1 MAGVEHS
8 LTFKL
13 ASQLSSTFPQAF
25 RFAGGTIQEL
35 SATMASLEAEA
46 SKTGAFLKQRK
57 AVKGAL
63 STYQEAK
70 KKLDALESSISQVG
84 VPTKK
89 MAAAHLKASEAVKQC
104 EVKLEHEKRVLKGL
118 PVDARAASKTIE
130 ALEESQKSLAGQI
143 DETKEKIKRQQN
155 AFKNFDA
162 ASGKITMAI
171 GSFRAVGGAVSS
183 VKSAIEGP
191 VQASMKM
198 EDAMADLAK
207 VSDFTPEG
215 LAEMQRKLEKMSLT
229 IPMSADGL
237 AQIAAAAAG
246 AGVAQ
251 DELLGFTEQ
260 AAKMA
265 VAFDMTAEQAGTM
278 MAKWQSGMKLTMSQ
292 TYALADAVNGLSNN
306 NAALANQIGD
316 TVQRYGALGKVAGL
330 SEKQTAALAAS
341 LIASG
346 ASSETAATGMK
357 AFMGT
362 LAKGAQLSER
372 QQAALANI
380 GIPDVKQLQKDL
392 QKDAAGTIVKVL
404 EGLNGLSEERR
415 TMYLNVLFGETGSE
429 ALGPLLQNLDA
440 VKKNFDYVADEANTA
455 GSMEKEFEA
464 RSKTTSNSLVLL
476 KNSADYVARAFGDQ
490 FLGPIRR
497 TALYMGDLAE
507 VAGSWVRENSALV
520 KSVLKCAAVLG
531 GLVTAGIAL
540 KGVMYAAS
548 AVMDV
553 WRGLCVFSSLAMKT
567 TMVVGNALAMT
578 GRLIGGAFSF
588 AGKALTGIAW
598 GASRAA
604 MIAWKIACVSAGVA
618 AEATAVLVKGLGFA
632 IQAAFTSPVGLAVMA
647 LAGLVAGGVALYKN
661 WDEVKLKANELLLAF
676 SEKFLGISD
685 CVSTVFSGVQ
695 STLQAGKAAFAS
707 LGSWLSGSFL
717 GQWVTTWS
725 RIRDSFAQI
734 FDGLG
739 DLVKAPVNSIIEQI
753 NSALA
758 KLNAINIE
766 LPAILGGGKL
776 GFNVPEIPMLAEGGV
791 VSSPTLAMIGEGSE
805 PEAVMPLST
814 LPAISGAANN
824 QRSVFNYSPVINVT
838 GGADAYDAVKKAT
851 DESMREFERKFE
863 RMEADRRRLAL
874 A

>member
-70 KKLDALESSISQVG
+70 KKLDALERSISQVG

-171 GSFRAVGGAVSS
+171 GSFKAVGGAVSS
-183 VKSAIEGP
+183 AKSAIEGP

-215 LAEMQRKLEKMSLT
+215 LLEMQRKLEKMSLT

-362 LAKGAQLSER
+362 LAKGAQLSEK

-497 TALYMGDLAE
+497 AALYMGGLAE
-507 VAGSWVRENSALV
+507 VAGSWVREHTKLV
-520 KSVLKCAAVLG
+520 KAGLKVVAVAS
-531 GLVTAGIAL
+531 GLTTAYLAL

-567 TMVVGNALAMT
+567 TMLVGNGLAMT
-578 GRLIGGAFSF
+578 GRLIGGAFSL
-588 AGKALTGIAW
+588 AGKTLKGIAW
-598 GASRAA
+598 GASKVA
-604 MIAWKIACVSAGVA
+604 MLAWRTACVATSTAI
-618 AEATAVLVKGLGFA
+618 EASMVLIKLFGGALWF
-632 IQAAFTSPVGLAVMA
+632 AFTNPVGLAVAA

-661 WDEVKLKANELLLAF
+661 FDVVKEKVDALQTAFIQKFPGISKVVQLAF
-676 SEKFLGISD
+676 SGIQKTFVMGQEKFEQLVGWIDGIFLTKWGS
-685 CVSTVFSGVQ
+685 VWQRVQ
-695 STLQAGKAAFAS
+695 
-707 LGSWLSGSFL
+707 
-717 GQWVTTWS
+717 
-725 RIRDSFAQI
+725 DSFAQI
-734 FDGLG
+734 FGGLSG
-739 DLVKAPVNSIIEQI
+739 LIKAPI
-753 NSALA
+753 NSVIGLVNDALS
-758 KLNAINIE
+758 KLNGLSIE
-766 LPAILGGGKL
+766 LPTMLGGGIV
-776 GFNVPEIPMLAEGGV
+776 GFNIPEIPQLADGGV
-791 VSSPTLAMIGEGSE
+791 VSSPTLAMIGEGRE
-805 PEAVMPLST
+805 PEAVMPLSK
-814 LPAISGAANN
+814 LDAATSSSSTVVN
-824 QRSVFNYSPVINVT
+824 FSPVINVT
-838 GGADAYDAVKKAT
+838 GGSADTYADVKRAL
-851 DESMREFERKFE
+851 DEGRRSFEREFDQLMRN
-863 RMEADRRRLAL
+863 RSRLSFA
-874 A
+874 

>member
-35 SATMASLEAEA
+35 SAKMASLEAEA
-46 SKTGAFLKQRK
+46 SKTGAYIKQRK

-130 ALEESQKSLAGQI
+130 DLEKSQKSLAGQI

-171 GSFRAVGGAVSS
+171 GSFKAVGGAVSS
-183 VKSAIEGP
+183 AKSAIEGP

-464 RSKTTSNSLVLL
+464 RSKTTSNSLILL

-497 TALYMGDLAE
+497 AALYMGGLAE
-507 VAGSWVRENSALV
+507 VAGSWVREHTKLV
-520 KSVLKCAAVLG
+520 KAGLKVVAVAS
-531 GLVTAGIAL
+531 GLTTAYLAL
-540 KGVMYAAS
+540 KGAMYAAS

-553 WRGLCVFSSLAMKT
+553 WRGLCVFSSIAMKT
-567 TMVVGNALAMT
+567 TMVVGNGIAMT

-588 AGKALTGIAW
+588 AGKALKGIAW
-598 GASRAA
+598 GASKVAMLAWRAA
-604 MIAWKIACVSAGVA
+604 CVATSTAI
-618 AEATAVLVKGLGFA
+618 EASTVLIKLFGGALRFA
-632 IQAAFTSPVGLAVMA
+632 FANPVGLAVTA

-661 WDEVKLKANELLLAF
+661 FDVVKEKVDALQAAFTQKFPGITKVVQLAF
-676 SEKFLGISD
+676 SGIQKTFVMGQEKFEQLVGWVDGIFLTKWGS
-685 CVSTVFSGVQ
+685 VWQRVQ
-695 STLQAGKAAFAS
+695 
-707 LGSWLSGSFL
+707 
-717 GQWVTTWS
+717 
-725 RIRDSFAQI
+725 DSFAQI
-734 FDGLG
+734 FGGLSG
-739 DLVKAPVNSIIEQI
+739 LIKAPI
-753 NSALA
+753 NSVIGLVNDALS
-758 KLNAINIE
+758 KLNGLSIE
-766 LPAILGGGKL
+766 LPTMLGGGTV
-776 GFNVPEIPMLAEGGV
+776 GFNIPEIPQLADGGV
-791 VSSPTLAMIGEGSE
+791 VSSPTLAMIGEGRE
-805 PEAVMPLST
+805 PEAVMPLSK
-814 LPAISGAANN
+814 LDAATSSSSTVVN
-824 QRSVFNYSPVINVT
+824 FSPVINIT
-838 GGADAYDAVKKAT
+838 GGSADTYADVKRAL
-851 DESMREFERKFE
+851 DEGRRSFEREFD
-863 RMEADRRRLAL
+863 RMMRDRNRLSFA
-874 A
+874 

>member
-1 MAGVEHS
+1 M
-8 LTFKL
+8 
-13 ASQLSSTFPQAF
+13 
-25 RFAGGTIQEL
+25 
-35 SATMASLEAEA
+35 
-46 SKTGAFLKQRK
+46 
-57 AVKGAL
+57 
-63 STYQEAK
+63 
-70 KKLDALESSISQVG
+70 
-84 VPTKK
+84 
-89 MAAAHLKASEAVKQC
+89 
-104 EVKLEHEKRVLKGL
+104 
-118 PVDARAASKTIE
+118 
-130 ALEESQKSLAGQI
+130 SLAGQI

-171 GSFRAVGGAVSS
+171 GSFKAVGGAVSS
-183 VKSAIEGP
+183 AKSAIEGP

-476 KNSADYVARAFGDQ
+476 KNSADYVARAFDDQ

-588 AGKALTGIAW
+588 AGKTLKGIAW
-598 GASRAA
+598 GASRVA
-604 MIAWKIACVSAGVA
+604 MLAWRAACVATSTAI
-618 AEATAVLVKGLGFA
+618 EASTVLIKLFGGALWF
-632 IQAAFTSPVGLAVMA
+632 AFTNPVGLAVTA

-661 WDEVKLKANELLLAF
+661 FDVVKEKVDALQTAFTQKFPGISKVVQLAF
-676 SEKFLGISD
+676 SGIQKNFVMGQEKFEQLVGWIDGIFLTKWGS
-685 CVSTVFSGVQ
+685 VWQRVQ
-695 STLQAGKAAFAS
+695 
-707 LGSWLSGSFL
+707 
-717 GQWVTTWS
+717 
-725 RIRDSFAQI
+725 DSFAQI
-734 FDGLG
+734 FGGLSG
-739 DLVKAPVNSIIEQI
+739 LIKAPI
-753 NSALA
+753 NSVIGLVNDALS
-758 KLNAINIE
+758 KLNGLSIE
-766 LPAILGGGKL
+766 LPTMLGGGTV
-776 GFNVPEIPMLAEGGV
+776 GFNIPEIPQLADGGV
-791 VSSPTLAMIGEGSE
+791 VSSPTLAMIGEGRE
-805 PEAVMPLST
+805 PEAVMPLSK
-814 LPAISGAANN
+814 LDAATSSSSTVVN
-824 QRSVFNYSPVINVT
+824 FSPVINVT
-838 GGADAYDAVKKAT
+838 GGSADTYADVKRAL
-851 DESMREFERKFE
+851 DEGRRSFEREFDQLMRN
-863 RMEADRRRLAL
+863 RSRLSFA
-874 A
+874 

>member
-346 ASSETAATGMK
+346 ASIETAATGMK

-429 ALGPLLQNLDA
+429 ALGRLLQNLDA

-588 AGKALTGIAW
+588 AGKTLKGIAW
-598 GASRAA
+598 GASRVA
-604 MIAWKIACVSAGVA
+604 MLAWRAACVATSTAI
-618 AEATAVLVKGLGFA
+618 EASTVLIKLFGGALWF
-632 IQAAFTSPVGLAVMA
+632 AFTNPVGLAVTA

-661 WDEVKLKANELLLAF
+661 FDVVKEKVDALQTAFTQKFPGISKVVQLAF
-676 SEKFLGISD
+676 SGIQKNFVMGQEKFEQLVGWIDGIFLTKWGS
-685 CVSTVFSGVQ
+685 VWQRVQ
-695 STLQAGKAAFAS
+695 
-707 LGSWLSGSFL
+707 
-717 GQWVTTWS
+717 
-725 RIRDSFAQI
+725 DSFAQI
-734 FDGLG
+734 FGGLSG
-739 DLVKAPVNSIIEQI
+739 LIKAPI
-753 NSALA
+753 NSVIGLVNDALS
-758 KLNAINIE
+758 KLNGLSIE
-766 LPAILGGGKL
+766 LPTMLGGGTV
-776 GFNVPEIPMLAEGGV
+776 GFNIPEIPQLADGGV
-791 VSSPTLAMIGEGSE
+791 VSSPTLAMIGEGRE
-805 PEAVMPLST
+805 PEAVMPLSK
-814 LPAISGAANN
+814 LDAATSSSSTVVN
-824 QRSVFNYSPVINVT
+824 FSPVINVT
-838 GGADAYDAVKKAT
+838 GGSADTYADVKRAL
-851 DESMREFERKFE
+851 DEGRRSFEREFDQLMRN
-863 RMEADRRRLAL
+863 RSRLSFA
-874 A
+874 

>member
-1 MAGVEHS
+1 MV
-8 LTFKL
+8 
-13 ASQLSSTFPQAF
+13 
-25 RFAGGTIQEL
+25 
-35 SATMASLEAEA
+35 
-46 SKTGAFLKQRK
+46 
-57 AVKGAL
+57 
-63 STYQEAK
+63 
-70 KKLDALESSISQVG
+70 
-84 VPTKK
+84 
-89 MAAAHLKASEAVKQC
+89 AAHLKASEAVKQC

-155 AFKNFDA
+155 AFKNLDA

-497 TALYMGDLAE
+497 TALYMGGLAE

-588 AGKALTGIAW
+588 AGKTLKGIAW
-598 GASRAA
+598 GASRVA
-604 MIAWKIACVSAGVA
+604 MLAWRAACVATSTAI
-618 AEATAVLVKGLGFA
+618 EASTVLIKLFGGALWF
-632 IQAAFTSPVGLAVMA
+632 AFTNPVGLAVTA

-661 WDEVKLKANELLLAF
+661 FDVVKEKVDALQTAFTQKFPSISKVVQLAF
-676 SEKFLGISD
+676 SGIQKTFVMGQEKFEQLVGWIDGIFLTKWGS
-685 CVSTVFSGVQ
+685 VWRRVQ
-695 STLQAGKAAFAS
+695 
-707 LGSWLSGSFL
+707 
-717 GQWVTTWS
+717 
-725 RIRDSFAQI
+725 DSFAQI
-734 FDGLG
+734 FGGLSG
-739 DLVKAPVNSIIEQI
+739 LIKAPI
-753 NSALA
+753 NSVIGLVNDALS
-758 KLNAINIE
+758 KLNGLSIE
-766 LPAILGGGKL
+766 LPTMLGGGTV
-776 GFNVPEIPMLAEGGV
+776 GFNIPEIPQLADGGV
-791 VSSPTLAMIGEGSE
+791 VSSPTLAMIGEGRE
-805 PEAVMPLST
+805 PEAVMPLSK
-814 LPAISGAANN
+814 LDAATSSSSTVVN
-824 QRSVFNYSPVINVT
+824 FSPVINVT
-838 GGADAYDAVKKAT
+838 GGSADTYADVKRAL
-851 DESMREFERKFE
+851 DEGRRSFEREFD
-863 RMEADRRRLAL
+863 RMMRDRNRLSFA
-874 A
+874 

>member
-35 SATMASLEAEA
+35 SAKMASLEAEA
-46 SKTGAFLKQRK
+46 SKTGAYIKQRK

-130 ALEESQKSLAGQI
+130 DLEKSQKSLAGQI

-171 GSFRAVGGAVSS
+171 GSFKAVGGAVSS
-183 VKSAIEGP
+183 AKSAIEGP

-464 RSKTTSNSLVLL
+464 RSKTTSNSLILL

-497 TALYMGDLAE
+497 AALYMGGLAE
-507 VAGSWVRENSALV
+507 VAGSWVREHTKLV
-520 KSVLKCAAVLG
+520 KAGLKVVAVAS
-531 GLVTAGIAL
+531 GLTTAYLAL
-540 KGVMYAAS
+540 KGAMYAAS

-553 WRGLCVFSSLAMKT
+553 WRGLCVFSSIAMKT
-567 TMVVGNALAMT
+567 TMLVGNGIAMT

-588 AGKALTGIAW
+588 AGKALKGIAW
-598 GASRAA
+598 GASKVAMLAWRAA
-604 MIAWKIACVSAGVA
+604 CVATSTAI
-618 AEATAVLVKGLGFA
+618 EASTVLIKLFGGALRFA
-632 IQAAFTSPVGLAVMA
+632 FANPVGLAVTA

-661 WDEVKLKANELLLAF
+661 FDVVKEKVDALRAAFTQKFPGITKVVQLAF
-676 SEKFLGISD
+676 SGIQNTFVMGQEKFEQLVGWVDGIFLTKWGS
-685 CVSTVFSGVQ
+685 VWQRVQ
-695 STLQAGKAAFAS
+695 
-707 LGSWLSGSFL
+707 
-717 GQWVTTWS
+717 
-725 RIRDSFAQI
+725 DSFAQI
-734 FDGLG
+734 FGGLSG
-739 DLVKAPVNSIIEQI
+739 LIKAPI
-753 NSALA
+753 NSVIGLVNDALS
-758 KLNAINIE
+758 KLNGLSIE
-766 LPAILGGGKL
+766 LPTMLGGGTV
-776 GFNVPEIPMLAEGGV
+776 GFNIPEIPQLADGGV
-791 VSSPTLAMIGEGSE
+791 VSSPTLAMIGEGRE
-805 PEAVMPLST
+805 PEAVMPLSK
-814 LPAISGAANN
+814 LDAATSSSSTVVN
-824 QRSVFNYSPVINVT
+824 FSPVINIT
-838 GGADAYDAVKKAT
+838 GGSADTYADVKRAL
-851 DESMREFERKFE
+851 DEGRRSFEREFD
-863 RMEADRRRLAL
+863 RMMRDRNRLSFA
-874 A
+874 

>member
-1 MAGVEHS
+1 
-8 LTFKL
+8 
-13 ASQLSSTFPQAF
+13 
-25 RFAGGTIQEL
+25 
-35 SATMASLEAEA
+35 
-46 SKTGAFLKQRK
+46 
-57 AVKGAL
+57 
-63 STYQEAK
+63 
-70 KKLDALESSISQVG
+70 
-84 VPTKK
+84 

-246 AGVAQ
+246 AGVAK

-588 AGKALTGIAW
+588 AGKTLKGIAW
-598 GASRAA
+598 GASRVA
-604 MIAWKIACVSAGVA
+604 MLAWRAACVATSTAI
-618 AEATAVLVKGLGFA
+618 EASTVLIKLFGGALWF
-632 IQAAFTSPVGLAVMA
+632 AFTNPVGLAVTA

-661 WDEVKLKANELLLAF
+661 FDVVKEKVDALQTAFTQKFPGISKVVQLAF
-676 SEKFLGISD
+676 SGIQKNFVMGQEKFEQLVGWIDGIFLTKWGS
-685 CVSTVFSGVQ
+685 VWQRVQ
-695 STLQAGKAAFAS
+695 
-707 LGSWLSGSFL
+707 
-717 GQWVTTWS
+717 
-725 RIRDSFAQI
+725 DSFAQI
-734 FDGLG
+734 FGGLSG
-739 DLVKAPVNSIIEQI
+739 LIKAPI
-753 NSALA
+753 NSVIGLVNDALS
-758 KLNAINIE
+758 KLNGLSIE
-766 LPAILGGGKL
+766 LPTMLGGGTV
-776 GFNVPEIPMLAEGGV
+776 GFNIPEIPQLADGGV
-791 VSSPTLAMIGEGSE
+791 VSSPTLAMIGEGRE
-805 PEAVMPLST
+805 PEAVMPLSK
-814 LPAISGAANN
+814 LDAATSSSSTVVN
-824 QRSVFNYSPVINVT
+824 FSPVINVT
-838 GGADAYDAVKKAT
+838 GGSADTYADVKRAL
-851 DESMREFERKFE
+851 DEGRRSFEREFDQLMRN
-863 RMEADRRRLAL
+863 RSRLSFA
-874 A
+874 

>member
-35 SATMASLEAEA
+35 SAKMASLEAEA
-46 SKTGAFLKQRK
+46 SKTGAYIKQRK

-130 ALEESQKSLAGQI
+130 DLEKSQKSLAGQI

-171 GSFRAVGGAVSS
+171 GSFKAVGGAVSS
-183 VKSAIEGP
+183 AKSAIEGP

-464 RSKTTSNSLVLL
+464 RSKTTSNSLILL

-497 TALYMGDLAE
+497 AALYMGGLAE
-507 VAGSWVRENSALV
+507 VAGSWVREHTKLV
-520 KSVLKCAAVLG
+520 KAGLKVVAVAS
-531 GLVTAGIAL
+531 GLTTAYLAL
-540 KGVMYAAS
+540 KGAMYAAS

-553 WRGLCVFSSLAMKT
+553 WRGLCVFSSIAMKT
-567 TMVVGNALAMT
+567 TMLVGNGIAMT

-588 AGKALTGIAW
+588 AGKALKGIAW
-598 GASRAA
+598 GASKVAMLAWRAA
-604 MIAWKIACVSAGVA
+604 CVATSTAI
-618 AEATAVLVKGLGFA
+618 EASTVLIKLFGGALRFA
-632 IQAAFTSPVGLAVMA
+632 FANPVGLAVTA

-661 WDEVKLKANELLLAF
+661 FDVVKEKVDALQAAFTQKFPGITKVVQLAF
-676 SEKFLGISD
+676 SGIQKTFVMGQEKFEQLVGWVDGIFLTKWGS
-685 CVSTVFSGVQ
+685 VWQRVQ
-695 STLQAGKAAFAS
+695 
-707 LGSWLSGSFL
+707 
-717 GQWVTTWS
+717 
-725 RIRDSFAQI
+725 DSFAQI
-734 FDGLG
+734 FGGLSG
-739 DLVKAPVNSIIEQI
+739 LIKAPI
-753 NSALA
+753 NSVIGLVNDALS
-758 KLNAINIE
+758 KLNGLSIE
-766 LPAILGGGKL
+766 LPTMLGGGTV
-776 GFNVPEIPMLAEGGV
+776 GFNIPEIPPLADGGV
-791 VSSPTLAMIGEGSE
+791 VSSPTLAMIGEGRE
-805 PEAVMPLST
+805 PEAVMPLSK
-814 LPAISGAANN
+814 LDAATSSSSTVVN
-824 QRSVFNYSPVINVT
+824 FSPVINVT
-838 GGADAYDAVKKAT
+838 GGSADTYADVKRAL
-851 DESMREFERKFE
+851 DEGRRSFEREFDQLMRN
-863 RMEADRRRLAL
+863 RSRLSFA
-874 A
+874 

>member
-1 MAGVEHS
+1 
-8 LTFKL
+8 
-13 ASQLSSTFPQAF
+13 
-25 RFAGGTIQEL
+25 
-35 SATMASLEAEA
+35 
-46 SKTGAFLKQRK
+46 
-57 AVKGAL
+57 
-63 STYQEAK
+63 
-70 KKLDALESSISQVG
+70 
-84 VPTKK
+84 

-497 TALYMGDLAE
+497 TALYMGGLAE

-588 AGKALTGIAW
+588 AGKTLKGIAW
-598 GASRAA
+598 GASRVA
-604 MIAWKIACVSAGVA
+604 MLAWRAACVATSTAI
-618 AEATAVLVKGLGFA
+618 EASMVLIKLFGGALWF
-632 IQAAFTSPVGLAVMA
+632 AFTNPVGLAVTA

-661 WDEVKLKANELLLAF
+661 FDVVKEKVDALQTAFTQKFPGISKVVQLAF
-676 SEKFLGISD
+676 SGIQKTFVMGQEKFEQLVGWIDGIFLTKWGS
-685 CVSTVFSGVQ
+685 VWQRVQ
-695 STLQAGKAAFAS
+695 
-707 LGSWLSGSFL
+707 
-717 GQWVTTWS
+717 
-725 RIRDSFAQI
+725 DSFAQI
-734 FDGLG
+734 FGGLSG
-739 DLVKAPVNSIIEQI
+739 LIKAPI
-753 NSALA
+753 NSVIGLVNDALS
-758 KLNAINIE
+758 KLNGLSIE
-766 LPAILGGGKL
+766 LPTMLGGGTV
-776 GFNVPEIPMLAEGGV
+776 GFNIPEIPQLADGGV
-791 VSSPTLAMIGEGSE
+791 VSSPTLAMIGEGRE
-805 PEAVMPLST
+805 PEAVMPLSK
-814 LPAISGAANN
+814 LDAATSSSSTVVN
-824 QRSVFNYSPVINVT
+824 FSPVINVT
-838 GGADAYDAVKKAT
+838 GGSADTYADVKRAL
-851 DESMREFERKFE
+851 DEGRRSFEREFDQLMRN
-863 RMEADRRRLAL
+863 RSRLSFA
-874 A
+874 

>member
-35 SATMASLEAEA
+35 SAKMASLEAEA
-46 SKTGAFLKQRK
+46 SKTGAYIKQRK

-89 MAAAHLKASEAVKQC
+89 MAAVHLKASEAVKQC

-130 ALEESQKSLAGQI
+130 DLEKSQKSLAGQI

-171 GSFRAVGGAVSS
+171 GSFKAVGGAVSS
-183 VKSAIEGP
+183 AKSAIEGP

-455 GSMEKEFEA
+455 GAMEKEFEA
-464 RSKTTSNSLVLL
+464 RSKTTSNSLILL

-497 TALYMGDLAE
+497 AALYMGGLAE
-507 VAGSWVRENSALV
+507 VAGSWVREHTKLV
-520 KSVLKCAAVLG
+520 KAGLKVVAVAS
-531 GLVTAGIAL
+531 GLTTAYLAL
-540 KGVMYAAS
+540 KGAMYAAS

-553 WRGLCVFSSLAMKT
+553 WRGLCVFSSIAMKT
-567 TMVVGNALAMT
+567 TMLVGNGIAMT

-588 AGKALTGIAW
+588 AGKALKGIAW
-598 GASRAA
+598 GASKVAMLAWRAA
-604 MIAWKIACVSAGVA
+604 CVATSTAI
-618 AEATAVLVKGLGFA
+618 EASTVLIKLFGGALRFA
-632 IQAAFTSPVGLAVMA
+632 FANPVGLAVTA

-661 WDEVKLKANELLLAF
+661 FDVVKEKVDALQAAFTQKFPGITKVVQLAF
-676 SEKFLGISD
+676 SGIQKTFVMGQEKFEQLVGWVDGIFLTKWGS
-685 CVSTVFSGVQ
+685 VWQRVQ
-695 STLQAGKAAFAS
+695 
-707 LGSWLSGSFL
+707 
-717 GQWVTTWS
+717 
-725 RIRDSFAQI
+725 DSFAQI
-734 FDGLG
+734 FGGLSG
-739 DLVKAPVNSIIEQI
+739 LIKAPI
-753 NSALA
+753 NSVIGLVNDALS
-758 KLNAINIE
+758 KLNGLSIE
-766 LPAILGGGKL
+766 LPTMLGGGTV
-776 GFNVPEIPMLAEGGV
+776 GFNIPEIPQLADGGV
-791 VSSPTLAMIGEGSE
+791 VSSPTLAMIGEGRE
-805 PEAVMPLST
+805 PEAVMPLSK
-814 LPAISGAANN
+814 LDAATSSSSTVVN
-824 QRSVFNYSPVINVT
+824 FSPVINIT
-838 GGADAYDAVKKAT
+838 GGSADTYADVKRAL
-851 DESMREFERKFE
+851 DEGRRSFEREFD
-863 RMEADRRRLAL
+863 RMMRDRNRLSFA
-874 A
+874 

>member
-35 SATMASLEAEA
+35 SAKMASLEAEA
-46 SKTGAFLKQRK
+46 SKTGAYIKQRK

-130 ALEESQKSLAGQI
+130 DLEKSQKSLAGQI

-171 GSFRAVGGAVSS
+171 GSFKAVGGAVSS
-183 VKSAIEGP
+183 AKSAIEGP

-588 AGKALTGIAW
+588 AGKTLKGIAW
-598 GASRAA
+598 GASRVA
-604 MIAWKIACVSAGVA
+604 MLAWRAACVATSTAI
-618 AEATAVLVKGLGFA
+618 EASTVLIKLFGGALWF
-632 IQAAFTSPVGLAVMA
+632 AFTNPVGLAVTA

-661 WDEVKLKANELLLAF
+661 FDVVKEKVDALQTAFTQKFPGISKVVQLAF
-676 SEKFLGISD
+676 SGIQKNFVMGQEKFEQLVGWIDGIFLTKWGS
-685 CVSTVFSGVQ
+685 VWQRVQ
-695 STLQAGKAAFAS
+695 
-707 LGSWLSGSFL
+707 
-717 GQWVTTWS
+717 
-725 RIRDSFAQI
+725 DSFAQI
-734 FDGLG
+734 FGGLSG
-739 DLVKAPVNSIIEQI
+739 LIKAPI
-753 NSALA
+753 NSVIGLVNDALS
-758 KLNAINIE
+758 KLNGLSIE
-766 LPAILGGGKL
+766 LPTMLGGGTV
-776 GFNVPEIPMLAEGGV
+776 GFNIPEIPQLADGGV
-791 VSSPTLAMIGEGSE
+791 VLSPTLAMIGEGRE
-805 PEAVMPLST
+805 PEAVMPLSK
-814 LPAISGAANN
+814 LDAATSSSSTVVN
-824 QRSVFNYSPVINVT
+824 FSPVINVT
-838 GGADAYDAVKKAT
+838 GGSADTYADVKRAL
-851 DESMREFERKFE
+851 DEGRRSFEREFDQLMRN
-863 RMEADRRRLAL
+863 RSRLSFA
-874 A
+874 

>member
-35 SATMASLEAEA
+35 SAKMASLEAEA
-46 SKTGAFLKQRK
+46 SKTGAYIKQRK

-130 ALEESQKSLAGQI
+130 DLEKSQKSLAGQI

-171 GSFRAVGGAVSS
+171 GSFKAVGGAVSS
-183 VKSAIEGP
+183 AKSAIEGP

-404 EGLNGLSEERR
+404 EGLNDLSEERR

-464 RSKTTSNSLVLL
+464 RSKTTSNSLILL

-497 TALYMGDLAE
+497 AALYMGGLAE
-507 VAGSWVRENSALV
+507 VAGSWVREHTKLV
-520 KSVLKCAAVLG
+520 KAGLKVVAVAS
-531 GLVTAGIAL
+531 GLTTAYLAL
-540 KGVMYAAS
+540 KGAMYAAS

-553 WRGLCVFSSLAMKT
+553 WRGLCVFSSIAMKT
-567 TMVVGNALAMT
+567 TMLVGNGIAMT

-588 AGKALTGIAW
+588 AGKALKGIAW
-598 GASRAA
+598 GASKVAMLAWRAA
-604 MIAWKIACVSAGVA
+604 CVATSTAI
-618 AEATAVLVKGLGFA
+618 EASTVLIKLFGGALRFA
-632 IQAAFTSPVGLAVMA
+632 FANPVGLAVTA

-661 WDEVKLKANELLLAF
+661 FDVVKEKVDALQAAFTQKFPGITKVVQLAF
-676 SEKFLGISD
+676 SGIQKTFVMGQEKFEQLVGWVDGIFLTKWGS
-685 CVSTVFSGVQ
+685 VWQRVQ
-695 STLQAGKAAFAS
+695 
-707 LGSWLSGSFL
+707 
-717 GQWVTTWS
+717 
-725 RIRDSFAQI
+725 DSFAQI
-734 FDGLG
+734 FGGLSG
-739 DLVKAPVNSIIEQI
+739 LIKAPI
-753 NSALA
+753 NSVIGLVNDALS
-758 KLNAINIE
+758 KLNGLSIE
-766 LPAILGGGKL
+766 LPTMLGGGTV
-776 GFNVPEIPMLAEGGV
+776 GFNIPEIPQLADGGV
-791 VSSPTLAMIGEGSE
+791 VSSPTLAMIGEGRE
-805 PEAVMPLST
+805 PEAVMPLSK
-814 LPAISGAANN
+814 LDAATSSSSTVVN
-824 QRSVFNYSPVINVT
+824 FSPVINIT
-838 GGADAYDAVKKAT
+838 GGSADTYADVKRAL
-851 DESMREFERKFE
+851 DEGRRSFEREFD
-863 RMEADRRRLAL
+863 RMMRDRNRLSFA
-874 A
+874 

>member
-35 SATMASLEAEA
+35 SAKMASLEAEA
-46 SKTGAFLKQRK
+46 SKTGAYIKQRK

-130 ALEESQKSLAGQI
+130 DLEKSQKSLAGQI

-171 GSFRAVGGAVSS
+171 GSFKAVGGAVSS
-183 VKSAIEGP
+183 AKSAIEGP

-497 TALYMGDLAE
+497 AALYMGGLAE
-507 VAGSWVRENSALV
+507 VAGSWVREHTKLV
-520 KSVLKCAAVLG
+520 KAGLKVVAVAS
-531 GLVTAGIAL
+531 GLTTAYLAL

-567 TMVVGNALAMT
+567 TMLVGNGLAMT

-588 AGKALTGIAW
+588 AGKALKGIAW
-598 GASRAA
+598 GASKVAMLAWRAA
-604 MIAWKIACVSAGVA
+604 CVATSTAI
-618 AEATAVLVKGLGFA
+618 EASTVLIKLFGGALRFA
-632 IQAAFTSPVGLAVMA
+632 FANPVGLAVTA

-661 WDEVKLKANELLLAF
+661 FDVVKEKVDALQAAFTQKFPGITKVVQLAF
-676 SEKFLGISD
+676 SGIQKTFVMGQEKFEQLVGWVDGIFLTKWGS
-685 CVSTVFSGVQ
+685 VWQRVQ
-695 STLQAGKAAFAS
+695 
-707 LGSWLSGSFL
+707 
-717 GQWVTTWS
+717 
-725 RIRDSFAQI
+725 DSFAQI
-734 FDGLG
+734 FGGLSG
-739 DLVKAPVNSIIEQI
+739 LIKAPI
-753 NSALA
+753 NSVIGLVNDALS
-758 KLNAINIE
+758 KLNGLSIE
-766 LPAILGGGKL
+766 LPTMLGGGTV
-776 GFNVPEIPMLAEGGV
+776 GFNIPEIPQLADGGV
-791 VSSPTLAMIGEGSE
+791 VSSPTLAMIGEGRE
-805 PEAVMPLST
+805 PEAVMPLSK
-814 LPAISGAANN
+814 LDAATSSSSTVVN
-824 QRSVFNYSPVINVT
+824 FSPVINIT
-838 GGADAYDAVKKAT
+838 GGSADTYADVKRAL
-851 DESMREFERKFE
+851 DEGRRSFEREFD
-863 RMEADRRRLAL
+863 RMMRDRNRLSFA
-874 A
+874 

>member
-440 VKKNFDYVADEANTA
+440 VKKNFDYVAT
-455 GSMEKEFEA
+455 
-464 RSKTTSNSLVLL
+464 
-476 KNSADYVARAFGDQ
+476 
-490 FLGPIRR
+490 
-497 TALYMGDLAE
+497 
-507 VAGSWVRENSALV
+507 
-520 KSVLKCAAVLG
+520 
-531 GLVTAGIAL
+531 
-540 KGVMYAAS
+540 
-548 AVMDV
+548 
-553 WRGLCVFSSLAMKT
+553 
-567 TMVVGNALAMT
+567 
-578 GRLIGGAFSF
+578 
-588 AGKALTGIAW
+588 
-598 GASRAA
+598 
-604 MIAWKIACVSAGVA
+604 
-618 AEATAVLVKGLGFA
+618 
-632 IQAAFTSPVGLAVMA
+632 
-647 LAGLVAGGVALYKN
+647 
-661 WDEVKLKANELLLAF
+661 
-676 SEKFLGISD
+676 
-685 CVSTVFSGVQ
+685 
-695 STLQAGKAAFAS
+695 
-707 LGSWLSGSFL
+707 
-717 GQWVTTWS
+717 
-725 RIRDSFAQI
+725 
-734 FDGLG
+734 
-739 DLVKAPVNSIIEQI
+739 
-753 NSALA
+753 
-758 KLNAINIE
+758 
-766 LPAILGGGKL
+766 
-776 GFNVPEIPMLAEGGV
+776 
-791 VSSPTLAMIGEGSE
+791 
-805 PEAVMPLST
+805 
-814 LPAISGAANN
+814 
-824 QRSVFNYSPVINVT
+824 
-838 GGADAYDAVKKAT
+838 
-851 DESMREFERKFE
+851 
-863 RMEADRRRLAL
+863 
-874 A
+874 

>member
-1 MAGVEHS
+1 
-8 LTFKL
+8 
-13 ASQLSSTFPQAF
+13 
-25 RFAGGTIQEL
+25 
-35 SATMASLEAEA
+35 
-46 SKTGAFLKQRK
+46 
-57 AVKGAL
+57 
-63 STYQEAK
+63 
-70 KKLDALESSISQVG
+70 
-84 VPTKK
+84 

-588 AGKALTGIAW
+588 AGKTLKGIAW
-598 GASRAA
+598 GASRVA
-604 MIAWKIACVSAGVA
+604 MLAWRAACVATSTAI
-618 AEATAVLVKGLGFA
+618 EASTVLIKLFGGALWF
-632 IQAAFTSPVGLAVMA
+632 AFTNPVGLAVTA

-661 WDEVKLKANELLLAF
+661 FDVVKEKVDALQTAFTQKFPGISKVVQLAF
-676 SEKFLGISD
+676 SGIQKNFVMGQEKFEQLVGWIDGIFLTKWGS
-685 CVSTVFSGVQ
+685 VWQRVQ
-695 STLQAGKAAFAS
+695 
-707 LGSWLSGSFL
+707 
-717 GQWVTTWS
+717 
-725 RIRDSFAQI
+725 DSFAQI
-734 FDGLG
+734 FGGLSG
-739 DLVKAPVNSIIEQI
+739 LIKAPI
-753 NSALA
+753 NSVIGLVNDALS
-758 KLNAINIE
+758 KLNGLSIE
-766 LPAILGGGKL
+766 LPTMLGGGTV
-776 GFNVPEIPMLAEGGV
+776 GFNIPEIPQLADGGV
-791 VSSPTLAMIGEGSE
+791 VSSPTLAMIGEGRE
-805 PEAVMPLST
+805 PEAVMPLSK
-814 LPAISGAANN
+814 LDAATSSSSTVVN
-824 QRSVFNYSPVINVT
+824 FSPVINVT
-838 GGADAYDAVKKAT
+838 GGSADTYADVKRAL
-851 DESMREFERKFE
+851 DEGRRSFEREFDQLMRN
-863 RMEADRRRLAL
+863 RSRLSFA
-874 A
+874 

>member
-35 SATMASLEAEA
+35 SAKMASLEAEA
-46 SKTGAFLKQRK
+46 SKTGAYIKQRK

-130 ALEESQKSLAGQI
+130 DLEKSQKSLAGQI

-171 GSFRAVGGAVSS
+171 GSFKAVGGAVSS
-183 VKSAIEGP
+183 AKSAIEGP

-464 RSKTTSNSLVLL
+464 RSKTTSNSLILL

-497 TALYMGDLAE
+497 AALYMGGLAE
-507 VAGSWVRENSALV
+507 VAGSWVREHTKLV
-520 KSVLKCAAVLG
+520 KAGLKVVAVAS
-531 GLVTAGIAL
+531 GLTTAYLAL
-540 KGVMYAAS
+540 KGAMYAAS

-553 WRGLCVFSSLAMKT
+553 WRGLCVFSSIAMKT
-567 TMVVGNALAMT
+567 TMLVGNGIAMT

-588 AGKALTGIAW
+588 AGKALKGIAW
-598 GASRAA
+598 GASKVAMLAWRAA
-604 MIAWKIACVSAGVA
+604 CVATSTAI
-618 AEATAVLVKGLGFA
+618 EASTVLIKLFGGALRFA
-632 IQAAFTSPVGLAVMA
+632 FANPVGLAVTA

-661 WDEVKLKANELLLAF
+661 FDVVKEKVDALQAAFTQKFPGITKVVQLAF
-676 SEKFLGISD
+676 SGIQKTFVMGQEKFEQLVGWVDGIFLTKWGS
-685 CVSTVFSGVQ
+685 VWQRVQ
-695 STLQAGKAAFAS
+695 
-707 LGSWLSGSFL
+707 
-717 GQWVTTWS
+717 
-725 RIRDSFAQI
+725 DSFAQI
-734 FDGLG
+734 FGGLSG
-739 DLVKAPVNSIIEQI
+739 LIKAPI
-753 NSALA
+753 NSVIGLVNDALS
-758 KLNAINIE
+758 KLNGLSIE
-766 LPAILGGGKL
+766 LPTMLGGGTV
-776 GFNVPEIPMLAEGGV
+776 GFNIPEIPQLADGGV
-791 VSSPTLAMIGEGSE
+791 VSSPTLAMIGEGRE
-805 PEAVMPLST
+805 PEAVMPLSK
-814 LPAISGAANN
+814 LDAATSSSSTVVN
-824 QRSVFNYSPVINVT
+824 FSPVINIT
-838 GGADAYDAVKKAT
+838 GGSADTYADVKRAL
-851 DESMREFERKFE
+851 DEGRRSFEREFD
-863 RMEADRRRLAL
+863 RMMRDRNRLSFA
-874 A
+874 

>member
-35 SATMASLEAEA
+35 SAKMASLEAEA
-46 SKTGAFLKQRK
+46 SKTGAYIKQRK

-130 ALEESQKSLAGQI
+130 DLEKSQKSLAGQI

-171 GSFRAVGGAVSS
+171 GSFKAVGGAVSS
-183 VKSAIEGP
+183 AKSAIEGP

-490 FLGPIRR
+490 FLGTIRR

-588 AGKALTGIAW
+588 AGKTLKGIAW
-598 GASRAA
+598 GASRVA
-604 MIAWKIACVSAGVA
+604 MLAWRAACVATSTAI
-618 AEATAVLVKGLGFA
+618 EASTVLIKLFGGALRFA
-632 IQAAFTSPVGLAVMA
+632 FANPVGLAVTA

-661 WDEVKLKANELLLAF
+661 FDVVKEKVDALQTAFTQKFPGITKVVQLAF
-676 SEKFLGISD
+676 SGIQKTFVMGQEKFEQLVGWVDGIFLTKWGS
-685 CVSTVFSGVQ
+685 VWQRVQ
-695 STLQAGKAAFAS
+695 
-707 LGSWLSGSFL
+707 
-717 GQWVTTWS
+717 
-725 RIRDSFAQI
+725 DSFAQI
-734 FDGLG
+734 FGGLSG
-739 DLVKAPVNSIIEQI
+739 LIKAPI
-753 NSALA
+753 NSVIGLVNDALS
-758 KLNAINIE
+758 KLNGLSIE
-766 LPAILGGGKL
+766 LPTMLGGGTV
-776 GFNVPEIPMLAEGGV
+776 GFNIPEIPQLADGGV
-791 VSSPTLAMIGEGSE
+791 VSSPTLAMIGEGRE
-805 PEAVMPLST
+805 PEAVMPLSK
-814 LPAISGAANN
+814 LDAATSSSSTVVN
-824 QRSVFNYSPVINVT
+824 FSPVINIT
-838 GGADAYDAVKKAT
+838 GGSADTYADVKRAL
-851 DESMREFERKFE
+851 DEGRRSFEREFD
-863 RMEADRRRLAL
+863 RMMRDRNRLSFA
-874 A
+874 

>member
-70 KKLDALESSISQVG
+70 KKLDVLESSISQVG

-588 AGKALTGIAW
+588 AGKTLKGIAW
-598 GASRAA
+598 GASRVA
-604 MIAWKIACVSAGVA
+604 MLAWRAACVATSTAI
-618 AEATAVLVKGLGFA
+618 EASTVLIKLFGGALWF
-632 IQAAFTSPVGLAVMA
+632 AFTNPVGLAVTA

-661 WDEVKLKANELLLAF
+661 FDVVKEKVDALQTAFTQKFPGISKVVQLAF
-676 SEKFLGISD
+676 SGIQKNFVMGQEKFEQLVGWIDGIFLTKWGS
-685 CVSTVFSGVQ
+685 VWQRVQ
-695 STLQAGKAAFAS
+695 
-707 LGSWLSGSFL
+707 
-717 GQWVTTWS
+717 
-725 RIRDSFAQI
+725 DSFAQI
-734 FDGLG
+734 FGGLSG
-739 DLVKAPVNSIIEQI
+739 LIKAPI
-753 NSALA
+753 NSVIGLVNDALS
-758 KLNAINIE
+758 KLNGLSIE
-766 LPAILGGGKL
+766 LPTMLGGGTV
-776 GFNVPEIPMLAEGGV
+776 GFNIPEIPQLADGGV
-791 VSSPTLAMIGEGSE
+791 VSSPTLAMIGEGRE
-805 PEAVMPLST
+805 PEAVMPLSK
-814 LPAISGAANN
+814 LDAATSSSSTVVN
-824 QRSVFNYSPVINVT
+824 FSPVINVT
-838 GGADAYDAVKKAT
+838 GGSADTYADVKRAL
-851 DESMREFERKFE
+851 DEGRRSFEREFDQLMRN
-863 RMEADRRRLAL
+863 RSRLSFA
-874 A
+874 

>member
-35 SATMASLEAEA
+35 SAKMASLEAEA
-46 SKTGAFLKQRK
+46 SKTGAYIKQRK

-130 ALEESQKSLAGQI
+130 DLEKSQKSLAGQI

-171 GSFRAVGGAVSS
+171 GSFKAVGGAVSS
-183 VKSAIEGP
+183 AKSAIEGP

-588 AGKALTGIAW
+588 AGKTLKGIAW
-598 GASRAA
+598 GASRVA
-604 MIAWKIACVSAGVA
+604 MLAWRAACVATSTAI
-618 AEATAVLVKGLGFA
+618 EASTVLIKLFGGALWF
-632 IQAAFTSPVGLAVMA
+632 AFTNPVGLAVTA

-661 WDEVKLKANELLLAF
+661 FDVVKEKVDALQTAFTQKFPGISKVVQLAF
-676 SEKFLGISD
+676 SGIQKNFVMGQEKFEQLVGWIDGIFLTKWGS
-685 CVSTVFSGVQ
+685 VWQRVQ
-695 STLQAGKAAFAS
+695 
-707 LGSWLSGSFL
+707 
-717 GQWVTTWS
+717 
-725 RIRDSFAQI
+725 DSFAQI
-734 FDGLG
+734 FGGLSG
-739 DLVKAPVNSIIEQI
+739 LIKAPI
-753 NSALA
+753 NSVIGLVNDALS
-758 KLNAINIE
+758 KLNGLSIE
-766 LPAILGGGKL
+766 LPTMLGGGTV
-776 GFNVPEIPMLAEGGV
+776 GFNIPEIPQLADGGV
-791 VSSPTLAMIGEGSE
+791 VSSPTLAMIGEGRE
-805 PEAVMPLST
+805 PEAVMPLSK
-814 LPAISGAANN
+814 LDAATSSSSTVVN
-824 QRSVFNYSPVINVT
+824 FSPVINVT
-838 GGADAYDAVKKAT
+838 GGSADTYADVKRAL
-851 DESMREFERKFE
+851 DEGRRSFEREFDQLMRN
-863 RMEADRRRLAL
+863 RSRLSFA
-874 A
+874 

>member
-1 MAGVEHS
+1 
-8 LTFKL
+8 
-13 ASQLSSTFPQAF
+13 
-25 RFAGGTIQEL
+25 
-35 SATMASLEAEA
+35 
-46 SKTGAFLKQRK
+46 
-57 AVKGAL
+57 
-63 STYQEAK
+63 
-70 KKLDALESSISQVG
+70 
-84 VPTKK
+84 

-588 AGKALTGIAW
+588 AGKTLKGIAW
-598 GASRAA
+598 GASRVA
-604 MIAWKIACVSAGVA
+604 MLAWRAACVATSTAI
-618 AEATAVLVKGLGFA
+618 EASMVLIKLFGGALWF
-632 IQAAFTSPVGLAVMA
+632 AFTNPVGLAVTA

-661 WDEVKLKANELLLAF
+661 FDVVKEKVDALQTAFTQKFPGISKVVQLAF
-676 SEKFLGISD
+676 SGIQKNFVMGQEKFEQLVGWIDGIFLTKWGS
-685 CVSTVFSGVQ
+685 VWQRVQ
-695 STLQAGKAAFAS
+695 
-707 LGSWLSGSFL
+707 
-717 GQWVTTWS
+717 
-725 RIRDSFAQI
+725 DSFAQI
-734 FDGLG
+734 FGGLSG
-739 DLVKAPVNSIIEQI
+739 LIKAPI
-753 NSALA
+753 NSVIGLVNDALS
-758 KLNAINIE
+758 KLNGLSIE
-766 LPAILGGGKL
+766 LPTMLGGGTV
-776 GFNVPEIPMLAEGGV
+776 GFNIPEIPQLADGGV
-791 VSSPTLAMIGEGSE
+791 VSSPTLAMIGEGRE
-805 PEAVMPLST
+805 PEAVMPLSK
-814 LPAISGAANN
+814 LDAATSSSSTVVN
-824 QRSVFNYSPVINVT
+824 FSPVINVT
-838 GGADAYDAVKKAT
+838 GGSADTYADVKRAL
-851 DESMREFERKFE
+851 DEGRRSFEREFDQLMRN
-863 RMEADRRRLAL
+863 RSRLSFA
-874 A
+874 

>member
-1 MAGVEHS
+1 
-8 LTFKL
+8 
-13 ASQLSSTFPQAF
+13 
-25 RFAGGTIQEL
+25 
-35 SATMASLEAEA
+35 
-46 SKTGAFLKQRK
+46 
-57 AVKGAL
+57 
-63 STYQEAK
+63 
-70 KKLDALESSISQVG
+70 
-84 VPTKK
+84 
-89 MAAAHLKASEAVKQC
+89 
-104 EVKLEHEKRVLKGL
+104 
-118 PVDARAASKTIE
+118 
-130 ALEESQKSLAGQI
+130 
-143 DETKEKIKRQQN
+143 
-155 AFKNFDA
+155 
-162 ASGKITMAI
+162 
-171 GSFRAVGGAVSS
+171 
-183 VKSAIEGP
+183 
-191 VQASMKM
+191 
-198 EDAMADLAK
+198 
-207 VSDFTPEG
+207 
-215 LAEMQRKLEKMSLT
+215 
-229 IPMSADGL
+229 
-237 AQIAAAAAG
+237 
-246 AGVAQ
+246 
-251 DELLGFTEQ
+251 
-260 AAKMA
+260 MA

-588 AGKALTGIAW
+588 AGKTLKGIAW
-598 GASRAA
+598 GACRVAMLAWRAA
-604 MIAWKIACVSAGVA
+604 CVATSTAI
-618 AEATAVLVKGLGFA
+618 EASTVLIKLFGGALWF
-632 IQAAFTSPVGLAVMA
+632 AFTNPVGLAVTA

-661 WDEVKLKANELLLAF
+661 FDVVKEKVDALQTAFTQKFPGISKVVQLAF
-676 SEKFLGISD
+676 SGIQKNFVMGQEKFEQLVGWIDGIFLTKWGS
-685 CVSTVFSGVQ
+685 VWQRVQ
-695 STLQAGKAAFAS
+695 
-707 LGSWLSGSFL
+707 
-717 GQWVTTWS
+717 
-725 RIRDSFAQI
+725 DSFAQI
-734 FDGLG
+734 FGGLSG
-739 DLVKAPVNSIIEQI
+739 LIKAPI
-753 NSALA
+753 NSVIGLVNDTLS
-758 KLNAINIE
+758 KLNGLSIE
-766 LPAILGGGKL
+766 LPTMLGGGTV
-776 GFNVPEIPMLAEGGV
+776 GFNIPEIPQLADGGV
-791 VSSPTLAMIGEGSE
+791 VSSPTLAMIGEGRE
-805 PEAVMPLST
+805 PEAVMPLSK
-814 LPAISGAANN
+814 LDAATSSSSTVVN
-824 QRSVFNYSPVINVT
+824 FSPVINVT
-838 GGADAYDAVKKAT
+838 GGSADTYADVKRAL
-851 DESMREFERKFE
+851 DEGRRSFEREFDQLMRN
-863 RMEADRRRLAL
+863 RSRLSFA
-874 A
+874 